1 MGMKLKSI
9 IIGIII
15 LMTISGGIAMS
26 EDKDL
31 FFKETPHTIRFHGI
45 ITFGGDVELMYS
57 DIILGGD
64 MTTFRKW
71 FESLTVKELT
81 DKWGF
86 EIFHTQEIKK
96 EKVSGQPHQHK
107 D

>member
-1 MGMKLKSI
+1 
-9 IIGIII
+9 
-15 LMTISGGIAMS
+15 
-26 EDKDL
+26 
-31 FFKETPHTIRFHGI
+31 
-45 ITFGGDVELMYS
+45 MYS
-57 DIILGGD
+57 DIIIGGD